1 MYFEEKKMK
10 KLCGLVV
17 LCVLGVLVSCTVDK
31 NAAGWYEDFDE
42 AKKAAKSKHCN
53 ILLFVNSDNDAEGTK
68 TAVEGLIS
76 SSDFVKRLENEYIC
90 VHFDFTNLDSVL
102 SDIPDNLTN
111 KEQKTLEAKK
121 KKLFKQFT
129 VADRYMIQETP
140 AIVLTNQDGYY
151 ITDVALDYM
160 GFSVNAY
167 VSNIDLEKQNVQEFE
182 KLVEATK
189 KGSKLDKVRAIDR
202 LYESMAENHRILIS
216 DLIKKVPAYDKN
228 NQTGLVGKYIVAA
241 AHSDAYNV
249 LISGAP
255 EDAYK
260 IYEEAANSTYITPDD
275 AQTLFYVASSV
286 LANTGSNDIDKIIEL
301 LEKAISASPE
311 SEYAEN
317 LRLVYNN
324 VLSAK
329 ESMKTMELANSEET
343 VNDDILNHNEEIEG
357 QAEEEVNQNEEEES
371 NKAEEVLE

>member
-1 MYFEEKKMK
+1 MK
-10 KLCGLVV
+10 KVCGLLI
-17 LCVLGVLVSCTVDK
+17 LCVLGALVSCAADK

-68 TAVEGLIS
+68 TAVDGLIS

-102 SDIPDNLTN
+102 SEIPDNLTN
-111 KEQKTLEAKK
+111 KEQKALEAKK
-121 KKLFKQFT
+121 KKLLKQFT
-129 VADRYMIQETP
+129 VADSYMIQETP

-167 VSNIDLEKQNVQEFE
+167 LSNIDLEKQNVQEFE
-182 KLVEATK
+182 KLVGATK

-202 LYESMAENHRILIS
+202 LYESMAENHRLLIS
-216 DLIKKVPAYDKN
+216 DLIKKVPVYDKT

-241 AHSDAYNV
+241 AHSDAYNA
-249 LISGAP
+249 LISGTP
-255 EDAYK
+255 ENAYK
-260 IYEEAANSTYITPDD
+260 IYEAAANNAYISPDE
-275 AQTLFYVASSV
+275 AQTLFYLASSV

-301 LEKAISASPE
+301 LEKAINVSPE

-317 LRLVYNN
+317 LRQVYEN

-329 ESMKTMELANSEET
+329 ESMEAMESSNSEET
-343 VNDDILNHNEEIEG
+343 VNDDILNHDEENEESER
-357 QAEEEVNQNEEEES
+357 QAEEEVNQNAEEES
-371 NKAEEVLE
+371 NQSEEVLE

>member
-1 MYFEEKKMK
+1 MK
-10 KLCGLVV
+10 KVCGLLI
-17 LCVLGVLVSCTVDK
+17 LCVLGALVSCAADK

-68 TAVEGLIS
+68 TAVDWLIS

-102 SDIPDNLTN
+102 SEIPDNLTN

-121 KKLFKQFT
+121 KKLLKQFT
-129 VADRYMIQETP
+129 VADSYMIQETP

-167 VSNIDLEKQNVQEFE
+167 LSNIDLEKQNVQEFE

-202 LYESMAENHRILIS
+202 LYESMTENHRLLIS
-216 DLIKKVPAYDKN
+216 DLIKKVPVYDKT

-241 AHSDAYNV
+241 AHSDAYNA
-249 LISGAP
+249 LISGTP
-255 EDAYK
+255 ENAYK
-260 IYEEAANSTYITPDD
+260 IYEAAANNAYISPDE
-275 AQTLFYVASSV
+275 AQTLFYLASSV

-301 LEKAISASPE
+301 LEKAIDVSPE

-317 LRLVYNN
+317 LRQVYEN

-329 ESMKTMELANSEET
+329 ESMEAMESSNSEET
-343 VNDDILNHNEEIEG
+343 VNNDILNHDEESER
-357 QAEEEVNQNEEEES
+357 QSEEEVNQNAEEES
-371 NKAEEVLE
+371 NQSEEVLE